1 MAVNP
6 KNKEFDVRASIIVY
20 KDGEQHKRLTVD
32 NPVFYP
38 TNKRSVVTI
47 QSIPKQEQNIA
58 FVSGLYCKETLGKE
72 LWHLKQITKY
82 GSLNPDRSAKYRDA
96 LNYFG
101 LTNIKDFITFHQG
114 GKMILNLQIE
124 IKTVSEDKSDPSVRG
139 KPKQHMT
146 TFRFRVVDGHPD
158 HVESVSIGDWINL
171 DPCGFCVAVPVEK
184 DKPTEDKPT
193 KTKVVKSEDK
203 LREAMS
209 KLTSLLADVY
219 NLPSTD
225 SITLSIKID
234 KSK

>member
-101 LTNIKDFITFHQG
+101 LTNIKDFIFLLLLRPH
-114 GKMILNLQIE
+114 ISLL
-124 IKTVSEDKSDPSVRG
+124 
-139 KPKQHMT
+139 
-146 TFRFRVVDGHPD
+146 
-158 HVESVSIGDWINL
+158 L
-171 DPCGFCVAVPVEK
+171 
-184 DKPTEDKPT
+184 
-193 KTKVVKSEDK
+193 TKVMKLNKVSSE
-203 LREAMS
+203 LS
-209 KLTSLLADVY
+209 LTIEGKYGFPIIFYLLLDCA
-219 NLPSTD
+219 L
-225 SITLSIKID
+225 ITLLPDSHKIN
-234 KSK
+234 